1 MIISFKTK
9 ATQDIYDGVS
19 SKETRKFPD
28 TIWRVAQRKLDMINA
43 AVVLADLKV
52 PPGNRLHPLQGDKK
66 GYHSISINDQYRI
79 IFQFRDRNAYEVE
92 ITDYH

>member
-9 ATQDIYDGVS
+9 ATQDIYDGLS
-19 SKETRKFPD
+19 SREARKFPD

-52 PPGNRLHPLQGDKK
+52 PPGNRLHLLQGDKK

-79 IFQFRDRNAYEVE
+79 IFQFRDCNAYEVE